1 MIPDSPERWAE
12 IDALFAEALDRP
24 ERERSAFLADA
35 CAGDPELLEAVRSL
49 LANEAAAARLIGESV
64 TGAAA
69 DLLASLSDEAD
80 AAEAAS
86 EAGMIGRRIGPYR
99 LVAELGRGGMGVV
112 YLAERADGEFDK
124 RVALKL
130 VKRGMDTDEILQ
142 RFHMER
148 RILASLEHPNI
159 AALYDGGATDDGRP
173 YLVMEP
179 VEGERITTYCDA
191 RRLTVA
197 ARLDLFRSVCAAV
210 QYAHQKLVVH
220 RDIKP
225 SNILVTAGG
234 TPKLLDFGIA
244 RLLDDEPGGSGR
256 TRTRM
261 RMLTPDYAAP
271 EQMRGEPVT
280 TATDVHALGAVLYE
294 MLTGGRPYPNRSS
307 ASTEEPGTEQPIRR
321 PSGAVAADTDAESVA
336 AARGTHPVQLRRSL
350 KGDLDT
356 IILKALEPDP
366 SLRYQ
371 SARELIEDLDRFRA
385 GRPVTARSAGP
396 AYRAGKFVRRHRLG
410 LAAAAVVVLSLVSGL
425 GAALWQAQR
434 AEEERAR
441 AELERAIAEEQ
452 RDAAEEVATFLE
464 GMFAAANPFSTRPGR
479 LDTMRI
485 GTLLDRG
492 AGRIGTEFTDRPL
505 IRARM
510 QGVLGRAYR
519 SLGMYD
525 QAEPLLQESLDT
537 YRAVSGP
544 GPDAANA
551 MNALGNL
558 YLDLERAADAENL
571 HREALGIRRQ
581 LLGSDHS
588 DVAQSLNNLAAAL
601 QNAGRLDDAEPLYDE
616 LLALHRRLDPPD
628 SAAYADVLNTRMVL
642 AYRKDDVDTALP
654 LAREILDINR
664 ALFGTDHPRVSQSM
678 NNLGQLLSRTGDLEE
693 AEALMRESL
702 EMNRTMLGGTH
713 PNIAAGAANLAG
725 VLLRLGRV
733 EEAESLYL
741 EAITLNR
748 QVLGDRHPGL
758 AVSLTSYADLLMA
771 RDALGEAEG
780 LQREALSINRA
791 AFGATHVNV
800 GIVTARLAENLCRQ
814 GRTAA
819 GQELFRDAL
828 AGLRASVPETHSA
841 VRNAQEAASRCA
853 S

>member
-1 MIPDSPERWAE
+1 MIPDSPERWE
-12 IDALFAEALDRP
+12 QIDALFAEALDRP
-24 ERERSAFLADA
+24 EAERSAFLAAA

-49 LANEAAAARLIGESV
+49 LASEVAAARMIGESV
-64 TGAAA
+64 GDAAA
-69 DLLASLSDEAD
+69 DLLASLSDEVD
-80 AAEAAS
+80 AA
-86 EAGMIGRRIGPYR
+86 EAGMIGRIIGTYR

-112 YLAERADGEFDK
+112 YLAERADGEYDK

-148 RILASLEHPNI
+148 RILAALEHPNI

-173 YLVMEP
+173 YLVMEA

-197 ARLDLFRSVCAAV
+197 ERLDLFRSVCSAV

-225 SNILVTAGG
+225 SNVLVTAGG

-244 RLLDDEPGGSGR
+244 RLLDAEPGGSMR
-256 TRTRM
+256 TRTRL

-271 EQMRGEPVT
+271 EQIRGDPVT
-280 TATDVHALGAVLYE
+280 TASDVHALGAVLYE
-294 MLTGGRPYPNRSS
+294 LLTGRRPYGNRDSVS
-307 ASTEEPGTEQPIRR
+307 AEEPGMERPIRR
-321 PSGAVAADTDAESVA
+321 PSLAVAADADAEGVA
-336 AARGTHPVQLRRSL
+336 IARGTHPNQLRRSL

-366 SLRYQ
+366 RLRYQ
-371 SARELIEDLDRFRA
+371 SARELIEDLDRFRS
-385 GRPVTARSAGP
+385 GLPVTARIAGP
-396 AYRAGKFVRRHRLG
+396 AYRAGKFVRRHRIG
-410 LAAAAVVVLSLVSGL
+410 LAAAAVVLVSLVSGL
-425 GAALWQAQR
+425 GAALWQAER
-434 AEEERAR
+434 ADAERAR
-441 AELERAIAEEQ
+441 AERERAIAEEQ
-452 RDAAEEVATFLE
+452 RDAAEEVAAFLE
-464 GMFAAANPFSTRPGR
+464 GMFAAANPFSIQPGR

-492 AGRIGTEFTDRPL
+492 ASRIGTEFTDRPL

-525 QAEPLLQESLDT
+525 QAEPLLTQSLDT
-537 YRAVSGP
+537 YRAVSGT

-601 QNAGRLDDAEPLYDE
+601 QNAGRLDEAEPLYDE

-628 SAAYADVLNTRMVL
+628 SAAFADALNTRMVL
-642 AYRKDDVDTALP
+642 AYRKDDFDTALP

-664 ALFGTDHPRVSQSM
+664 ALFGTDHPRVTQSM
-678 NNLGQLLSRTGDLEE
+678 NNLGQLLSRTGELEE
-693 AEALMRESL
+693 AETLMRESL
-702 EMNRTMLGGTH
+702 EMNRTMLGGMH

-725 VLLRLGRV
+725 VLLRLDRV
-733 EEAESLYL
+733 EEAETLYL
-741 EAITLNR
+741 EAIAINR

-758 AVSLTSYADLLMA
+758 AISITSYADLLVA
-771 RDALGEAEG
+771 RGALDEAER
-780 LQREALSINRA
+780 LQREALAINRA
-791 AFGATHVNV
+791 AFGATHINV
-800 GIVTARLAENLCRQ
+800 GIVTARLAENLCLQ
-814 GRTAA
+814 GRTDA
-819 GQELFRDAL
+819 GRGLFRDAL

-841 VRNAQEAASRCA
+841 VRSAREAASRCA
-853 S
+853 VESLP